1 MGEELNL
8 SCHNDT
14 ERFNKIKS
22 ELSSLKDLISKTLDK
37 VCVPID
43 QAGYFEKLL
52 IDIDEKF
59 NEIFD
64 YIERLNVISKTLE
77 IEIENLISL
86 SGEEIKNISDFNHF
100 KAFILEFKVKILV
113 LARSVLKDFQIQ
125 TYKDYKG
132 KSEEL
137 VDVLKSKEEM
147 LSLKINQSSEGVI
160 RSISSLIN
168 VIDAISF
175 KLTIDRTR
183 MSFNEF
189 SKFSG

>member
-1 MGEELNL
+1 MGGGLGMGEELNL

-77 IEIENLISL
+77 IEIENLIS
-86 SGEEIKNISDFNHF
+86 
-100 KAFILEFKVKILV
+100 
-113 LARSVLKDFQIQ
+113 
-125 TYKDYKG
+125 
-132 KSEEL
+132 
-137 VDVLKSKEEM
+137 
-147 LSLKINQSSEGVI
+147 
-160 RSISSLIN
+160 
-168 VIDAISF
+168 
-175 KLTIDRTR
+175 
-183 MSFNEF
+183 
-189 SKFSG
+189 